1 MKNISLKQ
9 LRYFEV
15 LARVGHFGQAAD
27 LCAVTQPA
35 LSVQIKALEAAAG
48 AALFERTTREVRL
61 TGLGVEFA
69 ERVKEILRSVDEL
82 SDLARKAQEGLSG
95 RLRLGVIPTIAP
107 YLLPQFLT
115 RLHGAFPDLDVQ
127 VRESITPRLISELG
141 EGGLDLAIV
150 ALPVSE
156 RSLEEMAVFDEAMVL
171 IRPLAESEDE
181 VPEVTE
187 LHRRRLLLLEE
198 GHCFRDQAL
207 SFCNIPG
214 GGPRDGLEGT
224 SLSTLVQMV
233 GAGMGITLIP
243 EMAVPV
249 ETRSAPVSVGRFRAP
264 EPTRRVGMVWRRTSP
279 LAARFREIAKLL
291 APDAPDLSAQ

>member
-1 MKNISLKQ
+1 MKNLSLKQ

-15 LARVGHFGQAAD
+15 LARVRHFGQAAEI
-27 LCAVTQPA
+27 CAVTQPA
-35 LSVQIKALEAAAG
+35 LSVQIKALESAAG

-61 TGLGVEFA
+61 TGFGVEFA
-69 ERVKEILRSVDEL
+69 ERVREILRSVDEL

-107 YLLPQFLT
+107 YLLPRFLT
-115 RLHGAFPDLDVQ
+115 RLNGAFPDLDVQ
-127 VRESITPRLISELG
+127 VRESITPRLIAELG
-141 EGGLDLAIV
+141 DGGLDLALV

-156 RSLEEMAVFDEAMVL
+156 RSLEECPVFEEPMVL
-171 IRPLAESEDE
+171 VRPEAEREAP
-181 VPEVTE
+181 VPDVSA
-187 LHRRRLLLLEE
+187 LHTRRLLLLEE
-198 GHCFRDQAL
+198 GHCFRGQAL
-207 SFCNIPG
+207 AFCNIPG

-249 ETRSAPVSVGRFRAP
+249 ETRSASVSVARFRAP
-264 EPTRRVGMVWRRTSP
+264 QPTRQVGMVWRRTSP
-279 LAARFREIAKLL
+279 LADRFRAIAELL
-291 APDAPDLSAQ
+291 GPDASATAQ